1 MTYFLDSNIVSYI
14 LNGKS
19 AIKNRIEELLLQGN
33 DIFIPTFVYYEIKR
47 GLLAVGATSK
57 LERFN
62 NFVKTLGLINLT
74 MQTYDMAANVYALL
88 KKQGLLIEDAEFT
101 MTHWDADREKELHFY
116 LFPIFSEILFATKMP
131 LALACERECVTPLPS
146 PIT

>member
-88 KKQGLLIEDAEFT
+88 KKQGLLIEDA
-101 MTHWDADREKELHFY
+101 D
-116 LFPIFSEILFATKMP
+116 LFIGCSALENSAIL
-131 LALACERECVTPLPS
+131 
-146 PIT
+146 ITNNANHLKRISGLKIEVLE

>member
-88 KKQGLLIEDAEFT
+88 KKQGLLIEDA
-101 MTHWDADREKELHFY
+101 D
-116 LFPIFSEILFATKMP
+116 LFIGCSALENSAIL
-131 LALACERECVTPLPS
+131 
-146 PIT
+146 ITNNANHLKRIPGLKIEVLE

>member
-1 MTYFLDSNIVSYI
+1 MTYFLESNIVSYI

-88 KKQGLLIEDAEFT
+88 KKQGLLIEDA
-101 MTHWDADREKELHFY
+101 D
-116 LFPIFSEILFATKMP
+116 LFIGCSALENSAIL
-131 LALACERECVTPLPS
+131 
-146 PIT
+146 ITNNANHLKRISGLKIEVLE

>member
-19 AIKNRIEELLLQGN
+19 AVKNRIEELLLKGN

-88 KKQGLLIEDAEFT
+88 KKQGLLIEDA
-101 MTHWDADREKELHFY
+101 D
-116 LFPIFSEILFATKMP
+116 LFIGCSALENSAIL
-131 LALACERECVTPLPS
+131 
-146 PIT
+146 ITNNANHLKRIPGLKIEVLE